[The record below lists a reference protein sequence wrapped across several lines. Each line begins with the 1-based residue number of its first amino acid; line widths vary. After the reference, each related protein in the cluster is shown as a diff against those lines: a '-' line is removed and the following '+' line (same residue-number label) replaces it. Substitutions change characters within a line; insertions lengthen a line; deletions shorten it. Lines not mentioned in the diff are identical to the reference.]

1 MRIAF
6 VVQRC
11 GVEVNGGAE
20 AHCLQVAQRM
30 AGYWQTEVLTTCALD
45 YMTWENRYPE
55 GLEEVGDTVVRRF
68 PVDAPRDV
76 AAFNRLSE
84 ELHARQ
90 KSATLAEQETWMRA
104 QGPMSTGLLNY
115 LRTNVDSYDAFVFFG
130 YLYAS
135 TYFGLPLVKG
145 KAFLAPL
152 AHDEWM
158 IYFSM
163 WDRFFALPKTLIFNS
178 DSERQFL
185 RERFP
190 SISLGGPVIAVGLT
204 SPQNL
209 ALA

>member
-1 MRIAF
+1 MVVVPNGSESEIDTSATSTRRERTGDLGNNDRPRIAF

-55 GLEEVGDTVVRRF
+55 GLEEAGGTVIRRF

-90 KSATLAEQETWMRA
+90 KSA
-104 QGPMSTGLLNY
+104 
-115 LRTNVDSYDAFVFFG
+115 
-130 YLYAS
+130 
-135 TYFGLPLVKG
+135 
-145 KAFLAPL
+145 
-152 AHDEWM
+152 
-158 IYFSM
+158 
-163 WDRFFALPKTLIFNS
+163 
-178 DSERQFL
+178 
-185 RERFP
+185 
-190 SISLGGPVIAVGLT
+190 
-204 SPQNL
+204 
-209 ALA
+209 